1 MNMNDLKEKLP
12 DRILGKLLWLAIT
25 LVIIILAFQ
34 LVKVLAYILSI
45 MLLGASAYFLYDSCR
60 KLKNINSDRR

>member
-12 DRILGKLLWLAIT
+12 ARILGKLLWLAIT

>member
-12 DRILGKLLWLAIT
+12 DGILGKLLWLAAA
-25 LVIIILAFQ
+25 LVIVVIAFQ

-45 MLLGASAYFLYDSCR
+45 ALLGASAYLLYDSCR
-60 KLKNINSDRR
+60 KLKKINSDKY

>member
-12 DRILGKLLWLAIT
+12 DGILGKLLWLAT
-25 LVIIILAFQ
+25 MLVIVVIAFQ

-45 MLLGASAYFLYDSCR
+45 VLLGASAYLLYDSCR
-60 KLKNINSDRR
+60 KLKKMNSDKR

>member
-12 DRILGKLLWLAIT
+12 GRILGKLLWLAIT
-25 LVIIILAFQ
+25 LAIIIVAFQ

-45 MLLGASAYFLYDSCR
+45 VLLGASAYFLYDSCR
-60 KLKNINSDRR
+60 KLKNINSGRR